1 MEAAA
6 GVIRELWR
14 YPVKSM
20 AGERCDSL
28 RLEARGVQGDRQ
40 FAVTTSDGK
49 PGSGKNTRRFRKVD
63 GLLEFTASYSGPL
76 LRIRF
81 PSGEVLDGNHAD
93 IHLALSEALGQPV
106 TLRREGQVSH
116 LDAAPIHLITSASLR
131 WLESALPGTAI
142 SARRFRPNLVID
154 WPGDRPVEADWAGM
168 QTSIGNEVRLA
179 VSAATERC
187 AMVALGQGDLPRDAR
202 VLRHIVQH
210 AGGHFGAYARVV
222 VPGVVRLDDQVVM
235 EPAR

>member
-1 MEAAA
+1 MNPAA

-20 AGERCDSL
+20 SGERCDSL

-63 GLLEFTASYSGPL
+63 GLLDFTASRSGPS
-76 LRIRF
+76 LRIRS
-81 PSGEVLDGNHAD
+81 PSGEALDGDDAD
-93 IHLALSEALGQPV
+93 VHLALSEALGQPV
-106 TLRREGQVSH
+106 TLRREGAASH
-116 LDAAPIHLITSASLR
+116 LDAAPVHLITSASLR
-131 WLESALPGTAI
+131 WLESALPDAGI

-154 WPGDRPVEADWAGM
+154 WPGDRPVEAAWAGM
-168 QTSIGNEVRLA
+168 RISIGNQVKLA

-187 AMVALGQGDLPRDAR
+187 GMVALGQGDLPRDAR
-202 VLRHIVQH
+202 VLRHIVQR
-210 AGGHFGAYARVV
+210 AESHFGAYAQVV
-222 VPGVVRLDDQVVM
+222 VPGVVRLDDPVVI
-235 EPAR
+235 E